1 MKSIAIV
8 QTSTISTADLA
19 RLCNEI
25 LPGVKVYHFI
35 DSSLLDEVVAN
46 NQPTAEVYSR
56 MFQYYKDAEDLGVD
70 AILNQCSSV
79 SEVAEYMKKFI
90 SVPIVKVD
98 EAMARKAVSMGKRIA
113 LVATAPSTLA
123 PSHRLLD
130 SAAAEAEADV
140 TITEYLSAGAMQ
152 VLLATGDKQKHNE
165 MIIDTVR
172 QAAAENDVVVLA
184 QGSMLALEPM
194 LESIDKPV
202 LTSPKLGIEYLKEV
216 LDNAA

>member
-1 MKSIAIV
+1 MSKSIAII
-8 QTSTISTADLA
+8 QTSTISTADLT
-19 RLCNEI
+19 RLCGEI
-25 LPGVKVYHFI
+25 MPDVKIYHII

-46 NQPTAEVYSR
+46 NEPTPGVYAR
-56 MFQYYKDAEDLGVD
+56 MFQYYRHAEQLGVD

-79 SEVAEYMKKFI
+79 SEVAEYMKK
-90 SVPIVKVD
+90 VVKTPIVKID
-98 EAMARKAVSMGKRIA
+98 EAMMRKAVSMGKKIA
-113 LVATAPSTLA
+113 LVATAPSTVA

-130 SAAAEAEADV
+130 LAAAAAGKEIEV
-140 TITEYLSAGAMQ
+140 TEYVSAGAMQ

-194 LESIDKPV
+194 LSQIDKPV
-202 LTSPKLGIEYLKEV
+202 LTSPLLGVQYLKQV
-216 LDNAA
+216 LDRA